1 MIFIV
6 IAMQM
11 TVRSMSISENLTH
24 IVLSHC

>member
-11 TVRSMSISENLTH
+11 TVRSMSISENLTP